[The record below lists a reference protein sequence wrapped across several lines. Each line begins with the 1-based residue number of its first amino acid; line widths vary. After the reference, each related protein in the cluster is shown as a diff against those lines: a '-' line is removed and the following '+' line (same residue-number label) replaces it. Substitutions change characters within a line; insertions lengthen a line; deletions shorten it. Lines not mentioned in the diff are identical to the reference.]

1 MYRRLCTTPCI
12 RNVGNEMEAS
22 GQLSAPTALI
32 LVPLHWRPSGT
43 DSLTRKWLTQQSW
56 LLFKEMKEYRRKRTL
71 FNAGKD
77 TERKKER
84 KRKRKKE
91 RKKKK
96 ERNKERRKVVT
107 YECVGRWLSYSR
119 IILFL
124 LHFLLEHSCHK
135 WKGIKSSCRLC
146 SKYHRV
152 IPKCP
157 RIKEDKRGNVR
168 ITWQR
173 GAFLQPLLKWK
184 INTYYVSWVC
194 ICSLRYPAC
203 TAHARYCHLRPAR
216 LYNTVTHYPISGTTF
231 GKTLLNVKCV
241 IGFSLQHFNYHSKK
255 YWARCDQKCTL
266 VFM

>member
-107 YECVGRWLSYSR
+107 YECVGR
-119 IILFL
+119 
-124 LHFLLEHSCHK
+124 
-135 WKGIKSSCRLC
+135 
-146 SKYHRV
+146 
-152 IPKCP
+152 
-157 RIKEDKRGNVR
+157 
-168 ITWQR
+168 
-173 GAFLQPLLKWK
+173 
-184 INTYYVSWVC
+184 
-194 ICSLRYPAC
+194 
-203 TAHARYCHLRPAR
+203 
-216 LYNTVTHYPISGTTF
+216 
-231 GKTLLNVKCV
+231 
-241 IGFSLQHFNYHSKK
+241 
-255 YWARCDQKCTL
+255 
-266 VFM
+266 